1 MSVPAPSL
9 VANGLVDWAAR
20 TPERVALHDRE
31 RALTFEEAAGL
42 AGTCARMLVEHTG
55 ERRPDEPV
63 IPLIVQ
69 RDVAGIVALLGAFY
83 AGVPFAPID
92 AALPPAAVAELLA
105 RLGGPPLAV
114 LTHPDQRRLVPT
126 GTHPVPVPNHVRDP
140 IAPQPVRPEDRS
152 MVVFTSGS
160 TGRPKG
166 VVLDWWLHDA
176 RMGSPRRE
184 QRPPG
189 THLPNLAP
197 VHWTAGIASAIDLA
211 TGASVGIIDPSR
223 LDPLALLEE
232 LDRQQFARIALVPS
246 LATQVLDLWP
256 EGRRLESVTVVET
269 YGEALTWE
277 HVPGLRRLVSRD
289 ASIRAA
295 YAASETVGGVFA
307 LEIRAEDPLGTGRVP
322 LGRPRDPGRV
332 RLEPTGDRADEAREI
347 VVRGLV
353 AKEYLGDPELT
364 ARRFGVDAD
373 GTRWWRSGDL
383 AREGRDGQLRLVG
396 RIDDMV
402 KIRGTL
408 VEPAEPERVLHAISG
423 IRQAVV
429 LPHRTSGGATRLV
442 AHLEL
447 DAGSTLTPSE
457 VMARLRAE
465 LAPHLVPRPLVR
477 HDHLPLLA
485 TGKVDRMVLRDV
497 PTEPWTVAPPR
508 RVHDDVERAVAATA
522 GEILELDGVHPDDDL
537 WELGLDSLGAIE
549 LTVACSELGWGTLEP
564 TAPLDHPT
572 PAALAAALR
581 VGALA
586 RASLAVTLNPE
597 GARPPLFFVPG
608 WGGTALAF
616 HWVARALGD
625 DQPVIVIEAR
635 GLHTP
640 GAPDR
645 TVDAG
650 AARVAGE
657 IDAAQPT
664 GEVVVAGHSAG
675 GVVAVEAARLLA
687 DRGRTVAVVL
697 LDTPAPIPGGGRS
710 RRERLREHLAGRRA
724 VDVWRAA
731 LRRAHAELLAL
742 HPGNPERVTTA
753 RYRAFDLLAV
763 RALRRH
769 TTRPVDIPVTIL
781 HTGDLA
787 HPDRWRALA
796 PDLSIRPIAGGHL
809 SMFVP
814 PYADGLAACL
824 AAVLGASPGA

>member
-1 MSVPAPSL
+1 V
-9 VANGLVDWAAR
+9 VATGLVDWAAR
-20 TPERVALHDRE
+20 TPQRVAVHDRE
-31 RALTFEEAAGL
+31 RALTFEEVAGL
-42 AGTCARMLVEHTG
+42 AGTCARMLVERTG
-55 ERRPDEPV
+55 ERHADEPV
-63 IPLIVQ
+63 IPIIVQ
-69 RDVAGIVALLGAFY
+69 RNVAGIVALLGACCS
-83 AGVPFAPID
+83 GIPFAPID
-92 AALPPAAVAELLA
+92 AALPPAAVAELLV
-105 RLGGPPLAV
+105 RLGGPPLAL

-126 GTHPVPVPNHVRDP
+126 GTDPVPFPDDVRDP
-140 IAPQPVRPEDRS
+140 VAPQPVCAEDRS

-166 VVLDWWLHDA
+166 VVLDWRLHDA
-176 RMGSPRRE
+176 RVDAPRR
-184 QRPPG
+184 QRRPPLA
-189 THLPNLAP
+189 HLPNLAP
-197 VHWTAGIASAIDLA
+197 LHWTAGTGTAIDIA
-211 TGASVGIIDPSR
+211 TGSSVGMIDPSR

-232 LDRQQFARIALVPS
+232 LDRQQFPQIALVPS
-246 LATQVLDLWP
+246 LAVQVLDRWP
-256 EGRRLESVTVVET
+256 EGRRLESVTDLET

-277 HVPGLRRLVSRD
+277 HVPGLRRLIPED
-289 ASIRAA
+289 AVIRAG
-295 YAASETVGGVFA
+295 YAASETVMGVLT
-307 LEIRAEDPLGTGRVP
+307 LEIRADDPLGTGRVP
-322 LGRPRDPGRV
+322 LGPPRDPGQL
-332 RLEPTGDRADEAREI
+332 RLEPTGDRADDAREI
-347 VVRGLV
+347 VVRGVV

-383 AREGRDGQLRLVG
+383 AREGPDGQLHLVG

-408 VEPAEPERVLHAISG
+408 VEPAEPERVLHAIPG

-429 LPHRTSGGATRLV
+429 LPHLMSGGATRLV

-447 DAGSTLTPSE
+447 DVGSALTPSD
-457 VMARLRAE
+457 VAGRLRAE

-485 TGKVDRMVLRDV
+485 TGKVDRVALRDL
-497 PTEPWTVAPPR
+497 PAEPWTKVAPR

-522 GEILELDGVHPDDDL
+522 CEILELDDVHPDDDL

-572 PAALAAALR
+572 AAALAAALR
-581 VGALA
+581 TGAPA
-586 RASLAVTLNPE
+586 RTSLAVTLNPD

-625 DQPVIVIEAR
+625 DQPVVVIEAS

-640 GAPDR
+640 GTPDR

-697 LDTPAPIPGGGRS
+697 LDTPAPVPGRGR
-710 RRERLREHLAGRRA
+710 RRTRRARLHEHLAGRRP
-724 VDVWRAA
+724 VDVLRAA
-731 LRRAHAELLAL
+731 RRRAHAELLAL
-742 HPGNPERVTTA
+742 RPGDPDRGTTA

-769 TTRPVDIPVTIL
+769 RVRPVDLPVTLL
-781 HTGDLA
+781 HTGDVA

-796 PDLSIRPIAGGHL
+796 PDLSVRPVAGGHL
-809 SMFVP
+809 SMFLP
-814 PYADGLAACL
+814 PHADGLAANL
-824 AAVLGASPGA
+824 AAVLGTSPRV